1 MGPFVKVAVV
11 QSEPVWWDLKGTVA
25 KVNKLIKEAYES
37 GAELIA
43 FPEVFVPG
51 YPVWIWSKP
60 ADSLK
65 NANYIDNSLSYDS
78 PEFQSIIDTIKS
90 NPIHVVL
97 GLSERD
103 HDSIYISQCI
113 IDKHGQVVLKRRK
126 IKPTHVERILYGDGR
141 SSDLKSV
148 ATLDFKEAGPVEVGC
163 LSCWEH
169 QQPLLSYNSAAQH
182 EKIHIGSWPAVND
195 KCDGE
200 NPWCFTKEGFYAL
213 SRAYSQQ
220 TQSFYLFSS
229 QLTSEKLQES
239 IPDIDIVG
247 MTGRGTPASAVFQP
261 DGYLASDTSFKG
273 DGLIIHD
280 LDMHKI
286 LIQKHFID
294 IVGHYSRPDMMSLA
308 HHHVNEDVKNYITGP
323 TN

>member
-51 YPVWIWSKP
+51 YPVWIWSNP
-60 ADSLK
+60 ADYLK

-103 HDSIYISQCI
+103 HSSIYISQCI
-113 IDKHGQVVLKRRK
+113 IDNHGDVVLKRRK
-126 IKPTHVERILYGDGR
+126 MKPTHAERVLYGDGR

-148 ATLDFKEAGPVEVGC
+148 VTLDFKEAGPVEVGC

-169 QQPLLSYNSAAQH
+169 QQPLLRYNSATQH
-182 EKIHIGSWPAVND
+182 EKIHIGSWPTVNE
-195 KCDGE
+195 KYCGE
-200 NPWCFTKEGFYAL
+200 NRWCFSKEGFYSLAR
-213 SRAYSQQ
+213 SYCQQ
-220 TQSFYLFSS
+220 MQTFYLFSS

-239 IPDIDIVG
+239 IPDIDMIDIHG
-247 MTGRGTPASAVFQP
+247 TGSPASAVFHP
-261 DGYLASDTSFKG
+261 DGYLASDTSFKE

-308 HHHVNEDVKNYITGP
+308 HNYANEDVKNYITGP